1 MMDTRSFQV
10 SSNFSMDEMFG
21 ILSQKFQN
29 KGYYVQSDPRSGQI
43 TVSKNSSG
51 LNQLIGM
58 EEKVSLQF
66 NVNNN
71 NLICNI
77 NALTWSDKT
86 VAILL
91 GLFLC
96 FIPLLTAFTGMQNQ
110 KRLLDEL
117 IYDVNS
123 YASKS

>member
-1 MMDTRSFQV
+1 
-10 SSNFSMDEMFG
+10 MDEMFG